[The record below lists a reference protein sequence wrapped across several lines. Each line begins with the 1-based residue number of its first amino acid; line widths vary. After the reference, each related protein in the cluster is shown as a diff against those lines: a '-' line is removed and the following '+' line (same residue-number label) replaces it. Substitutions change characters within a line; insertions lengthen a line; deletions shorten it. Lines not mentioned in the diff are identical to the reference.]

1 MKLVQKTFAQFV
13 INPKNLSHIDD
24 GKISKTFPMKI
35 NELDKASIVI
45 MLALSEY
52 LNNVNQTIE
61 DLFQNK
67 VRKQMIRTKSK
78 QQTID
83 ILETE
88 DFFKTLKEIEINIK
102 NDVHDKL
109 KKFLCLDQKYQDKIH
124 FEKLSKL
131 IKVFLVNDE
140 LRKYA
145 KKCQEELSINVENT

>member
-1 MKLVQKTFAQFV
+1 M
-13 INPKNLSHIDD
+13 
-24 GKISKTFPMKI
+24 
-35 NELDKASIVI
+35 
-45 MLALSEY
+45 
-52 LNNVNQTIE
+52 NNVNQTIE